1 MEGDVFLRLPDFLAP
16 WLERSKGSLSAPS
29 EKGDAGKGLLNKG
42 MEYLGKI
49 LALILVGA
57 VWVQE
62 MFLTWMK
69 SLSFDELR
77 RFPPED
83 WAGYMKK
90 YVLPPVLFFFVLFG
104 ILSYALSP
112 AAPALQEQTDVY
124 VTVRSGM
131 SADSVAE
138 MLEKRG
144 IIQSRFKFW
153 LAAKMNGA
161 DGSFKAGT
169 YALHTN
175 MEARDVLQVLTE
187 GKTVQVRFTIPEG
200 FTVEDI
206 AKRLD
211 EKGIVKKEA
220 FLKAAKHYAPYDYIK
235 KNDEAR
241 YYAEGFLFPDTYEVD
256 GDITVE
262 DILSMMSRDF
272 DQRLTRKMRERAKEE
287 NLSIYELVILA
298 SLVEKEARY
307 EEDRAVIAQVFL
319 KRLAIGMPLQSD
331 ATLQY
336 LLDAPKEDV
345 TFKDTEMDSP
355 YNTYQHRGLPPSPV
369 ANPGTASIEAV
380 LWPAKTDYLY
390 FVADR
395 NGRNYYSHTYEEH
408 DAIVQKVR

>member
-16 WLERSKGSLSAPS
+16 WVERFKRAVSAP
-29 EKGDAGKGLLNKG
+29 EADGEGKRLLHKAQ
-42 MEYLGKI
+42 ELLGKA
-49 LALILVGA
+49 LALFLVGV

-62 MFLTWMK
+62 TFRSWMN
-69 SLSFDELR
+69 SLSFDEMR

-83 WAGYMKK
+83 WLSYMKK
-90 YVLPPVLFFFVLFG
+90 YVLPPALLFFLLIGVF
-104 ILSYALSP
+104 SYALSSTETMP
-112 AAPALQEQTDVY
+112 EGEEDVY

-131 SADSVAE
+131 SADDVAE
-138 MLEKRG
+138 ALEKRG
-144 IIQSRFKFW
+144 VIRSRLKFW

-161 DGSFKAGT
+161 DGSFKVGT

-175 MEARDVLQVLTE
+175 MEPRDVLQVLIE
-187 GKTVQVRFTIPEG
+187 GRTVQVRFTIPEG

-211 EKGIVKKEA
+211 AKGIVRKED
-220 FLKAAKHYAPYDYIK
+220 FLKAAKHYAPYDYIRK
-235 KNDEAR
+235 SDEAR

-256 GDITVE
+256 GDITVD

-287 NLSIYELVILA
+287 GLSIYDLIILA

-307 EEDRAVIAQVFL
+307 EEDRALIAQVFL

-345 TFKDTEMDSP
+345 TYKDTEMDSP
-355 YNTYQHRGLPPSPV
+355 YNTYQHRGLPPGPV

-395 NGRNYYSHTYEEH
+395 EGHNYYSHTYEEH